1 MAIINKNSNSYYK
14 IISSVT
20 DYINQRTIINFEIYE
35 NKDRR
40 ISEKALLPQVHN
52 FLNSAHAY
60 ITQMREEFEASVN
73 VITPIDTIRNEEEF
87 LSKNPELKILY
98 NKLISLEQE
107 YSILSTNLL
116 NAIIDKN
123 SLNNYNIWENLGLT
137 DELLDTS
144 IIKVQTSI
152 GFDGVAINT
161 REALYTN
168 YKQIYDNFEDDLE

>member
-1 MAIINKNSNSYYK
+1 MAIINKDSNNYYK

-20 DYINQRTIINFEIYE
+20 DYINQRTIVNFEIYE

-52 FLNSAHAY
+52 FLNNAHAY
-60 ITQMREEFEASVN
+60 IAQMREEFEASVN
-73 VITPIDTIRNEEEF
+73 VITHMDTIQNEEEF
-87 LSKNPELKILY
+87 LSQNPELQILY
-98 NKLISLEQE
+98 NNLISLEQE
-107 YSILSTNLL
+107 YFMLSTNLL
-116 NAIIDKN
+116 NTIIDKN
-123 SLNNYNIWENLGLT
+123 SLNNYNVWKTLGLT
-137 DELLDTS
+137 DELLTTS

-161 REALYTN
+161 REALYIN